1 MIFDLPVLDFE
12 TPLPSALGIKPLLDK
27 VKIFL
32 DKKINR
38 YQGPLGYIRAQWV
51 I

>member
-32 DKKINR
+32 DKKSIDIKAR
-38 YQGPLGYIRAQWV
+38 LV
-51 I
+51 IYALSR